1 MHGAVEHV
9 LADGGQCGDLLLFLL
24 LALALFGLAA
34 GFRRCAKALVVVVAL
49 LLDRLEEVVLAAH

>member
-1 MHGAVEHV
+1 MHGAVEQV
-9 LADGGQCGDLLLFLL
+9 LADGGQCGGLLLFLL

-34 GFRRCAKALVVVVAL
+34 GFRRCKALVVVVAL